1 MKTLAASLLLVA
13 VGGLAAQPGMAAEY
27 KWTDQN
33 GNIVYG
39 DHPPAEGAIP
49 LRRSGGGASTSAQP
63 HPAEDPT
70 LHFPLALRQAAQASP
85 VALYVSNDCQP
96 CQMAE
101 QYLRQRGI
109 PFQTWKVSSNADF
122 ARLKELGFSSNGFP
136 AISIGSERSIGF
148 EINAWHKMLE
158 AAHYPDEPQLPA
170 TYRYPAISNLSPEVP
185 IQGATS
191 FNGPAKVLDASE
203 VLPAGGQRL
212 DPGSAPRDPG
222 MAQDSFRF

>member
-33 GNIVYG
+33 GNVVYG
-39 DHPPAEGAIP
+39 DHPPAEGAVP
-49 LRRSGGGASTSAQP
+49 VRRSGGATTTAR
-63 HPAEDPT
+63 PAEDPT
-70 LHFPLALRQAAQASP
+70 LHFPLALRQAVQANP
-85 VALYVSNDCQP
+85 VALYVSTDCQP

-122 ARLKELGFSSNGFP
+122 ARLKALGFSSNGFP
-136 AISIGSERSIGF
+136 AISIGSQRSVGF
-148 EINAWHKMLE
+148 ESNAWRKMLDT
-158 AAHYPDEPQLPA
+158 ARYPDEPQLPA
-170 TYRYPAISNLSPEVP
+170 TYHYPAISNLSPDVP

-191 FNGPAKVLDASE
+191 FNSPARILDASQ
-203 VLPAGGQRL
+203 VLPAGGQRQ
-212 DPGSAPRDPG
+212 DPSATSRDADT
-222 MAQDSFRF
+222 AQGSFRF